1 MRVKREPIV
10 WVLVL
15 LAVAGLAYDAYVHL
29 DLAPGYDAIKK
40 DVSQGTL
47 FRIEAGA
54 AIVAALALVVSDSRW
69 AWLFA
74 GAVGLGGAAAVVLY
88 RYVEIGPIGP
98 LPGMFEPVW
107 YFEKTWSA
115 IAEAG
120 VGVVAAV
127 RLALLHRTSRGTDI
141 RA

>member
-1 MRVKREPIV
+1 MKVRREPIV

-15 LAVAGLAYDAYVHL
+15 LAVAGLGYDAYVHL
-29 DLAPGYDAIKK
+29 DLAPQYDPIKET
-40 DVSQGTL
+40 VSQGQL
-47 FRIEAGA
+47 FRLEAAA
-54 AIVAALALVVSDSRW
+54 AIVAALALLVSDSRW
-69 AWLFA
+69 VGLLA

-88 RYVEIGPIGP
+88 RYVEIGPVGP
-98 LPGMFEPVW
+98 LPGMYEPVW
-107 YFEKTWSA
+107 YGEKTWSA

-127 RLALLHRTSRGTDI
+127 RLLLLR

>member
-1 MRVKREPIV
+1 MRVRREPIV

-15 LAVAGLAYDAYVHL
+15 LAVAGLAYEAYVHL
-29 DLAPGYDAIKK
+29 DLASAYDPIKK
-40 DVSQGTL
+40 DVSQGDL
-47 FRIEAGA
+47 FRVEAGA
-54 AIVAALALVVSDSRW
+54 AIVAALALLLSDSKW
-69 AWLFA
+69 AWLLA

-98 LPGMFEPVW
+98 LPGMYEPIW
-107 YFEKTWSA
+107 YGEKTWSA

-127 RLALLHRTSRGTDI
+127 RLALLPRTSRGTDI
-141 RA
+141 PA